1 MMLLPRL
8 PVLSALLVLLLAAGR
23 CTAAALLRGS
33 GTRADGGLEGRS
45 MLELVGR
52 YPRRT
57 ETAGGLTGHGV
68 RTPDRD
74 GRSQQ
79 GPEGHP
85 RDPQHK
91 DKFLHHLTGTSAS
104 SHLQTRSC
112 SLGANCAGPLYFN
125 PKCRKHFYRLYH
137 NTRDC
142 TIPAYYKRCARLLIR
157 LANSPRCME
166 R

>member
-91 DKFLHHLTGTSAS
+91 DKFLHHLTG
-104 SHLQTRSC
+104 
-112 SLGANCAGPLYFN
+112 PLYFN